1 MGDTMGMDEVRGWFN
16 GRIPDDWFSG
26 PVAISGDRDE
36 ILVIGD
42 LAEAKADAKA
52 TDAEKDAARG
62 SRVDDFREQTR
73 PTRMRIAD
81 EAERRF
87 DRKVSWGVKIGDE
100 THTFTT
106 ASLPIMT
113 RLRMRE
119 RATLDTLVDAGVARS
134 RSEALAWCVRLVGD
148 NEGPWIEQLRGA
160 LGAVEQVRSEGP
172 KPKRRS
178 N

>member
-1 MGDTMGMDEVRGWFN
+1 MGDTTTMDDIRGWFN
-16 GRIPDDWFSG
+16 GRMPDDWFGG
-26 PVAISGDRDE
+26 PVSISGDRDE
-36 ILVIGD
+36 VFVVGE
-42 LAEAKADAKA
+42 LADPK
-52 TDAEKDAARG
+52 TDAAASDAEREAARA

-73 PTRMRIAD
+73 AARMRIAD

-87 DRKVSWGVKIGDE
+87 GRKVSWGVSIGGE
-100 THTFTT
+100 THAFTT

-134 RSEALAWCVRLVGD
+134 RSEALAWCVRLVAD

-160 LGAVEQVRSEGP
+160 LGAVEQARSEGP
-172 KPKRRS
+172 KPGRRS